1 MCSLFGCAPQF
12 AAWQGL
18 PGYAYNG
25 MYGPMQYTS
34 QLLPDQQHSPFSNR
48 DAAPH
53 GGSGMGSNSL
63 RPSQQTSAQQ
73 ASSQQQQQQQQN
85 SGEHRA
91 AELQQHFHQL
101 HAQQQHQTQ
110 QWHEQPQQ
118 WRLQTHSQ
126 QPGVPALSA
135 QDQGSGGQSTTRGW
149 VVEPAPPGVHHDD
162 SGQRG
167 TSNQIHQQSSQSRAS
182 GNAQSAQADQ
192 TQPWQDTPS
201 GMDQSRNSTYSTV
214 GATAHPSA
222 DAARSP
228 GMLTGRDGIDAS
240 MRALGSLAL
249 STGLDE
255 PPVDSMDLA
264 QLLAAQSFDDN
275 NLLAHADAGDIGNG
289 TDAGRKQ

>member
-1 MCSLFGCAPQF
+1 
-12 AAWQGL
+12 
-18 PGYAYNG
+18 
-25 MYGPMQYTS
+25 
-34 QLLPDQQHSPFSNR
+34 
-48 DAAPH
+48 
-53 GGSGMGSNSL
+53 MGSNSL

-73 ASSQQQQQQQQN
+73 ASSQQQQQQQQV

-101 HAQQQHQTQ
+101 HAQQQQQHQTQ

-126 QPGVPALSA
+126 QPGVPAPSA

-149 VVEPAPPGVHHDD
+149 FVEPAPPGVYNDD